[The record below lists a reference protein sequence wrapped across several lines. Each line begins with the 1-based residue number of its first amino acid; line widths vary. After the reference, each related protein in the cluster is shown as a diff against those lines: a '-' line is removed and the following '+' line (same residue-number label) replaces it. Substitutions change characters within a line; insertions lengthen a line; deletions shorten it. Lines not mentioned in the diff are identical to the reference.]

1 MAQRH
6 CLDVSQL
13 ACPEPLEAV
22 LEHLGQLKQGE
33 FLHVTTRRDPAL
45 LYPMLEKRGFDY
57 LACPDEHI
65 CCGILIWRLGDRAAE
80 SAARAL
86 LSTSDTA

>member
-13 ACPEPLEAV
+13 ACPEPLEV
-22 LEHLGQLKQGE
+22 ILEHLERLKQGD

-45 LYPMLEKRGFDY
+45 LYPMLAKRGFDY
-57 LACPDEHI
+57 LACPNRHI
-65 CCGILIWRLGDRAAE
+65 RCGILIWRRGDTAAE
-80 SAARAL
+80 AAARNL
-86 LSTSDTA
+86 LSSSDTT